1 MCKKI
6 SGDEIVIASH
16 NIGKIKEFRDIFKN
30 YGYILTSS
38 SDYNL
43 EEPEENGST
52 FAENALIK
60 AMATMQGTGKVS
72 LSDDSGL
79 CIKELNNDPGIFS
92 ARWAGVNKDFNLA
105 MVKVEKKLL
114 EKGLKSSKAYFYCA
128 LAVAWPDK
136 SYKIYEGAVHG
147 NLRFPPKGKL
157 GFGYDPIFIPN
168 GFDIS
173 FGEMTPSRKHS
184 MSHRAEAFKKLKKE
198 LLDD

>member
-1 MCKKI
+1 
-6 SGDEIVIASH
+6 
-16 NIGKIKEFRDIFKN
+16 
-30 YGYILTSS
+30 
-38 SDYNL
+38 
-43 EEPEENGST
+43 
-52 FAENALIK
+52 
-60 AMATMQGTGKVS
+60 
-72 LSDDSGL
+72 
-79 CIKELNNDPGIFS
+79 
-92 ARWAGVNKDFNLA
+92 

-173 FGEMTPSRKHS
+173 FGEMSPSRKHS
-184 MSHRAEAFKKLKKE
+184 MSHRAEAFRKLKKE

>member
-1 MCKKI
+1 MENLKVWITHYTKLNKRKSEVI
-6 SGDEIVIASH
+6 KQLDERSLKYEFIENYDRPVIHEVHEDNLNEFGHASE
-16 NIGKIKEFRDIFKN
+16 I
-30 YGYILTSS
+30 
-38 SDYNL
+38 
-43 EEPEENGST
+43 
-52 FAENALIK
+52 
-60 AMATMQGTGKVS
+60 
-72 LSDDSGL
+72 
-79 CIKELNNDPGIFS
+79 CIEELNNDPGIFS

-173 FGEMTPSRKHS
+173 FGEMSPSRKHS
-184 MSHRAEAFKKLKKE
+184 MSHRAEAFRKLKKE